1 MILKYIALLID
12 TIGDILIEALVMLF
26 MILAKFSIGDTQDI
40 ILLGVMLIWLTI
52 HNVHR
57 EK

>member
-1 MILKYIALLID
+1 MKYIELLID

>member
-1 MILKYIALLID
+1 MKYIALLID
-12 TIGDILIEALVMLF
+12 TIGDILIEALVVLF
-26 MILAKFSIGDTQDI
+26 MIAAKFSIGDTQDI